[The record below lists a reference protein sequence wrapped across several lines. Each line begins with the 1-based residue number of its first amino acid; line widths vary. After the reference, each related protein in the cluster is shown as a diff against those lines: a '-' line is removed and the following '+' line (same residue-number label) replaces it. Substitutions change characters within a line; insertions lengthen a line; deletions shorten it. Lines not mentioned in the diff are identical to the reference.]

1 MYPSVY
7 AKQNKTLS
15 LTWTQLSTL
24 CFRERN
30 EKWLFMFTIPHFPDS
45 HHYSIKHQLNLIM
58 LLPFGP
64 CGSFLLW
71 YDLAWLQRWHVG
83 SRKRP
88 PSHPEYPHSA
98 PQCFHSPRSHSIKTA
113 APFFFTEAKMS
124 SMVVQCEDKERLL
137 SIVPLFVFVHAP
149 LTGVMSSS
157 HLFYFFWHLYQ
168 TFKKFSQ
175 KLLLL
180 LIQSSPLTPL
190 SNFFTELG
198 QRGCSQCDQPSKTKA
213 SQLSLTSLIQRI
225 RWAWPISKVTGH
237 QARLTQG

>member
-1 MYPSVY
+1 MWIV
-7 AKQNKTLS
+7 
-15 LTWTQLSTL
+15 
-24 CFRERN
+24 
-30 EKWLFMFTIPHFPDS
+30 
-45 HHYSIKHQLNLIM
+45 SIVIR
-58 LLPFGP
+58 P
-64 CGSFLLW
+64 
-71 YDLAWLQRWHVG
+71 AWLQRWHVG

-157 HLFYFFWHLYQ
+157 PLFYFFWHLYQ
-168 TFKKFSQ
+168 TFKKSSQ

>member
-1 MYPSVY
+1 MKSDYLCL
-7 AKQNKTLS
+7 LS
-15 LTWTQLSTL
+15 HIFQTVIITQSNISWIWS
-24 CFRERN
+24 CFC
-30 EKWLFMFTIPHFPDS
+30 
-45 HHYSIKHQLNLIM
+45 
-58 LLPFGP
+58 LLVHVDRFY
-64 CGSFLLW
+64 C
-71 YDLAWLQRWHVG
+71 DTTCLQRWHVG

-168 TFKKFSQ
+168 TFKKSSQ